1 MKILIAEHEP
11 MVQKLLSIYLNR
23 AGYDIVTANN
33 GKSAIQMFKAES
45 PDLVVTGLMMP
56 AANGAEVISYI
67 RNIAKRSIP
76 IIVLSNIGLQ
86 TSITNTLNLGA
97 DAYILKP
104 LQLKEVLGQIHQL
117 VYQQRRA

>member
-1 MKILIAEHEP
+1 MKILIAEQEP
-11 MVQKLLSIYLNR
+11 MVQKILSLYLSR

-33 GKSAIQMFKAES
+33 GKSAIQMFKTEN

-67 RNIAKRSIP
+67 RHTAQSLIP
-76 IIVLSNIGLQ
+76 IVVLTSISLQ
-86 TSITNTLNLGA
+86 ESITNMLNLGA

-104 LQLKEVLGQIHQL
+104 LQLEGVMARIHQL
-117 VYQQRRA
+117 IYQ